1 MELMEESVSKGDFR
15 MSSLRPSG
23 TPKPMLS
30 VKTNSRNSSSL
41 RRYHSSRTPRR
52 DGRGSGLSASQ
63 WFHSNRVVYWLLL
76 ITLWAYL
83 GFYVQSRWAHGDNK
97 NDIFGHRSELSNDIS
112 NIPRRG
118 LDSEDSQLVVK
129 NATSADG
136 DKRVE
141 VVMDKK
147 GNDLPSQKEASSKK
161 RNKKSGRSF
170 RGKTRGKQKSSK
182 KLESNEIDAQEGDI
196 PKWNNSSGSLVGPFE
211 SLEDE
216 ILEWSPEKRSG
227 TCDRKGQFARLVWSR
242 KFVLIFHE
250 LSMTGAPLSMMELAS
265 ELLSCGATVTAV
277 ILNKRGGLM
286 PELVRRKINMLD
298 DKGDLSFKIAM
309 KSDLIIA
316 GSAVC
321 ASWIDQYFTRATGG
335 SSQVAWWIMENRRE
349 YFDRA
354 KIVLNRVKMLI
365 FLSEAQ
371 SRQWLS
377 WCKEE
382 NITLFF
388 KPGLVSLSVNDELAF
403 VAGISS
409 SLNTPS
415 FSTEKMLH
423 KRKLLRD
430 AVRKEMGLTDENV
443 LVMTLSS
450 INPGKGQLLL
460 LESARLLIEK
470 VPSDDY
476 LEVKDVIESVHDQ
489 PSTNKGKHSRAL
501 HQYSGRISGSSN
513 SVNGKVKAGASYF
526 SSQMRR
532 NILQAN
538 ELRNQ
543 SFRLLIGSVGSKSNK
558 MTYVNGILKF
568 LSLHLN
574 LSKSVLWTPA
584 ATRVASLYA
593 AADVYVINSQGLG
606 ETFGRV
612 TIEAMAFGLPVLG
625 TDTGGTAEI
634 VEHNVTGLLHPSGR
648 AGTQVLAQNLDF
660 LLKNSSAREQMG
672 INGRAR
678 VKKMYLKKHMYR
690 SLAEALYKCMKFK

>member
-1 MELMEESVSKGDFR
+1 MELMDEGMSKGDLR
-15 MSSLRPSG
+15 MSSLRPIGS
-23 TPKPMLS
+23 TKPMLS
-30 VKTNSRNSSSL
+30 VKTNPRNSPTLL
-41 RRYHSSRTPRR
+41 RLNSSRTPRR
-52 DGRGSGLSASQ
+52 DGRGSGLNATQ
-63 WFHSNRVVYWLLL
+63 WFRSNRVVYWLLL

-97 NDIFGHRSELSNDIS
+97 DDIFGHRSEPITDIS

-118 LDSEDSQLVVK
+118 LDSEDSHSVVK
-129 NATSADG
+129 NETSTDRDKGAEADVST
-136 DKRVE
+136 RE
-141 VVMDKK
+141 
-147 GNDLPSQKEASSKK
+147 NDLNSHKDAPSKK
-161 RNKKSGRSF
+161 KTRKSVRSL
-170 RGKTRGKQKSSK
+170 RGKNRSKLKSSK
-182 KLESNEIDAQEGDI
+182 KVDTNELDGQDEILN
-196 PKWNNSSGSLVGPFE
+196 WNNSNGLLVGPFW
-211 SLEDE
+211 SLEDK

-250 LSMTGAPLSMMELAS
+250 LSVTGAPLSMMELAS

-286 PELVRRKINMLD
+286 PELARRKINVLD

-321 ASWIDQYFTRATGG
+321 ASWIDQYFSRATGG

-365 FLSEAQ
+365 FLSEGQ

-382 NITLFF
+382 NINLFF

-415 FSTEKMLH
+415 FSTEKMLQ

-430 AVRKEMGLTDENV
+430 AVRKELGLTEEKI

-450 INPGKGQLLL
+450 INPSKGQLLL

-470 VPSDDY
+470 VPCDDF
-476 LEVKDVIESVHDQ
+476 LEVKDTMDNQ
-489 PSTNKGKHSRAL
+489 PGTIKEKHSRAL
-501 HQYSGRISGSSN
+501 HQYSSRASGSLN
-513 SVNGKVKAGASYF
+513 DKVNAGTSRL
-526 SSQMRR
+526 SSHKRR
-532 NILQAN
+532 NILQVN
-538 ELRNQ
+538 DLRNQ
-543 SFRLLIGSVGSKSNK
+543 SFRLLVGSVGSKSNK

-568 LSLHLN
+568 LSRHSN
-574 LSKSVLWTPA
+574 LSKSVLWTRST
-584 ATRVASLYA
+584 TRVASLYA
-593 AADVYVINSQGLG
+593 AADIYVINSQGLG

-612 TIEAMAFGLPVLG
+612 TVEAMAFGLPVLG
-625 TDTGGTAEI
+625 TDAGGTSEI

-648 AGTQVLAQNLDF
+648 PGTQVLAQNLNF
-660 LLKNSSAREQMG
+660 LVRNSSAREQMG
-672 INGRAR
+672 ISGRER
-678 VKKMYLKKHMYR
+678 VKKLYLKMHMYQ

>member
-1 MELMEESVSKGDFR
+1 MELMDEGMSKGDLR
-15 MSSLRPSG
+15 MSSLRPIGS
-23 TPKPMLS
+23 TKPMLS
-30 VKTNSRNSSSL
+30 VKTNPRNSPTLL
-41 RRYHSSRTPRR
+41 RLNSSRTPRR
-52 DGRGSGLSASQ
+52 DGRGSGLNATQ
-63 WFHSNRVVYWLLL
+63 WFRSNRVVYWLLL

-97 NDIFGHRSELSNDIS
+97 DDIFGHRSEPITDIS

-118 LDSEDSQLVVK
+118 LDSEDSHSVVK
-129 NATSADG
+129 NETSTDRDKGAEADVST
-136 DKRVE
+136 RE
-141 VVMDKK
+141 
-147 GNDLPSQKEASSKK
+147 NDLNSHKDAPSKK
-161 RNKKSGRSF
+161 KTRKSVRSL
-170 RGKTRGKQKSSK
+170 RGKNRSKLKSSK
-182 KLESNEIDAQEGDI
+182 KVDTNELDGQDEILN
-196 PKWNNSSGSLVGPFE
+196 WNNSNGLLVGPFW
-211 SLEDE
+211 SLEDK

-250 LSMTGAPLSMMELAS
+250 LSVTGAPLSMMELAS

-286 PELVRRKINMLD
+286 PELARRKINVLD

-321 ASWIDQYFTRATGG
+321 ASWIDQYFSRATGG

-365 FLSEAQ
+365 FLSEGQ

-382 NITLFF
+382 NINLFF

-415 FSTEKMLH
+415 FSTEKMLQ

-430 AVRKEMGLTDENV
+430 AVRKELGLTEEKI

-450 INPGKGQLLL
+450 INPSKGQLLL

-470 VPSDDY
+470 VPCDDF
-476 LEVKDVIESVHDQ
+476 LEVKDTMDNQ
-489 PSTNKGKHSRAL
+489 PGTIKEKHSRAL
-501 HQYSGRISGSSN
+501 HQYSSRASGSLN
-513 SVNGKVKAGASYF
+513 DKVNAGTSRL
-526 SSQMRR
+526 SSHKR
-532 NILQAN
+532 NILQVN
-538 ELRNQ
+538 DLRNQ
-543 SFRLLIGSVGSKSNK
+543 SFRLLVGSVGSKSNK

-568 LSLHLN
+568 LSRHSN
-574 LSKSVLWTPA
+574 LSKSVLWTPST
-584 ATRVASLYA
+584 TRVASLYA
-593 AADVYVINSQGLG
+593 AADIYVINSQGLG

-612 TIEAMAFGLPVLG
+612 TVEAMAFGLPVLG
-625 TDTGGTAEI
+625 TDAGGTSEI

-648 AGTQVLAQNLDF
+648 PGTQVLAQNLNF
-660 LLKNSSAREQMG
+660 LVRNSSAREQMG
-672 INGRAR
+672 ISGRER
-678 VKKMYLKKHMYR
+678 VKKLYLKMHMYQ

>member
-1 MELMEESVSKGDFR
+1 MELMDEGMSKGDLR
-15 MSSLRPSG
+15 MSSLRPIGS
-23 TPKPMLS
+23 TKPMLS
-30 VKTNSRNSSSL
+30 VKTNPRNSPTLL
-41 RRYHSSRTPRR
+41 RLNSSRTPRR
-52 DGRGSGLSASQ
+52 DGRGSGLNATQ
-63 WFHSNRVVYWLLL
+63 WFRSNRVVYWLLL

-97 NDIFGHRSELSNDIS
+97 DDIFGHRSEPITDIS

-118 LDSEDSQLVVK
+118 LDSEDSHSVVK
-129 NATSADG
+129 NETSTDRDKGAEADVST
-136 DKRVE
+136 RE
-141 VVMDKK
+141 
-147 GNDLPSQKEASSKK
+147 NDLNSHKDAPSKK
-161 RNKKSGRSF
+161 KTRKSVRSL
-170 RGKTRGKQKSSK
+170 RGKNRSKLKSSK
-182 KLESNEIDAQEGDI
+182 KVDTNELDRQDEILN
-196 PKWNNSSGSLVGPFE
+196 WNNSNGLLVGPFW
-211 SLEDE
+211 SLEDK

-250 LSMTGAPLSMMELAS
+250 LSVTGAPLSMMELAS

-286 PELVRRKINMLD
+286 PELARRKINVLD

-321 ASWIDQYFTRATGG
+321 ASWIDQYFSRATGG

-365 FLSEAQ
+365 FLSEGQ

-382 NITLFF
+382 NINLFF

-415 FSTEKMLH
+415 FSTEKMLQ

-430 AVRKEMGLTDENV
+430 AVRKELGLTEEKI

-450 INPGKGQLLL
+450 INPSKGQLLL

-470 VPSDDY
+470 VPCDDF
-476 LEVKDVIESVHDQ
+476 LEVKDTMDNQ
-489 PSTNKGKHSRAL
+489 PGTIKEKHSRAL
-501 HQYSGRISGSSN
+501 HQYSSRASGSLN
-513 SVNGKVKAGASYF
+513 DKVNAGTSRL
-526 SSQMRR
+526 SSHKRR
-532 NILQAN
+532 NILQVN
-538 ELRNQ
+538 DLRNQ
-543 SFRLLIGSVGSKSNK
+543 SFRLLVGSVGSKSNK

-568 LSLHLN
+568 LSRHSN
-574 LSKSVLWTPA
+574 LSKSVLWTPST
-584 ATRVASLYA
+584 TRVASLYA
-593 AADVYVINSQGLG
+593 AADIYVINSQGLG

-612 TIEAMAFGLPVLG
+612 TVEAMAFGLPVLG
-625 TDTGGTAEI
+625 TDAGGTSEI

-648 AGTQVLAQNLDF
+648 PGTQVLAQNLNF
-660 LLKNSSAREQMG
+660 LVRNSSAREQMG
-672 INGRAR
+672 ISGRER
-678 VKKMYLKKHMYR
+678 VKKLYLKMHMYQ

>member
-1 MELMEESVSKGDFR
+1 MELMDEGMSKGDLR
-15 MSSLRPSG
+15 MSSLRPIGS
-23 TPKPMLS
+23 TKPMLS
-30 VKTNSRNSSSL
+30 VKTNPRNSPTLL
-41 RRYHSSRTPRR
+41 RLNSSRTPRR
-52 DGRGSGLSASQ
+52 DGRGSGLNATQ
-63 WFHSNRVVYWLLL
+63 WFRSNRVVYWLLL

-97 NDIFGHRSELSNDIS
+97 DDIFGHRSEPITDIS

-118 LDSEDSQLVVK
+118 LDSEDSHSVVK
-129 NATSADG
+129 NETSTDRDKGAEADVST
-136 DKRVE
+136 RE
-141 VVMDKK
+141 
-147 GNDLPSQKEASSKK
+147 NDLNSHKDAPSKK
-161 RNKKSGRSF
+161 KTRKSVRSL
-170 RGKTRGKQKSSK
+170 RGKNRSKLKSSK
-182 KLESNEIDAQEGDI
+182 KVDTNELDRQDEILN
-196 PKWNNSSGSLVGPFE
+196 WNNSNGLLVGPFW
-211 SLEDE
+211 SLEDK

-250 LSMTGAPLSMMELAS
+250 LSVTGAPLSMMELAS

-286 PELVRRKINMLD
+286 PELARRKINVLD

-321 ASWIDQYFTRATGG
+321 ASWIDQYFSRATGG

-365 FLSEAQ
+365 FLSEGQ

-382 NITLFF
+382 NINLFF

-415 FSTEKMLH
+415 FSTEKMLQ

-430 AVRKEMGLTDENV
+430 AVRKELGLTEEKI

-450 INPGKGQLLL
+450 INPSKGQLLL

-470 VPSDDY
+470 VPCDDF
-476 LEVKDVIESVHDQ
+476 LEVKDTMDNQ
-489 PSTNKGKHSRAL
+489 PGTIKEKHSRAL
-501 HQYSGRISGSSN
+501 HQYSSRASGSLN
-513 SVNGKVKAGASYF
+513 DKVNAGTSRL
-526 SSQMRR
+526 SSHKRR
-532 NILQAN
+532 NILQVN
-538 ELRNQ
+538 DLRNQ
-543 SFRLLIGSVGSKSNK
+543 SFRLLVGSVGSKSNK

-568 LSLHLN
+568 LSRHSN
-574 LSKSVLWTPA
+574 LSKSVLWTPST
-584 ATRVASLYA
+584 TRVASLYA
-593 AADVYVINSQGLG
+593 AADIYVINSQGLG

-612 TIEAMAFGLPVLG
+612 TVEAMAFGLPVLG
-625 TDTGGTAEI
+625 TDAGGTSEI

-648 AGTQVLAQNLDF
+648 RGTQVLAQNLNF
-660 LLKNSSAREQMG
+660 LVRNSSAREQMG
-672 INGRAR
+672 ISGRER
-678 VKKMYLKKHMYR
+678 VKKLYLKMHMYQ